1 MIEEYTEFLSEYP
14 KYYRAYFERA
24 IPHTH
29 VGRYKEAVADND
41 VLIEHNEWLWM
52 EALINKAEALFFL
65 KEYGLALKC
74 INRYFELDEQ
84 PESEAYHIR
93 SEIYRKLKMYQECDT
108 DIRMIKKLKKEEK
121 KDKS

>member
-1 MIEEYTEFLSEYP
+1 MIKEYTEFITEYS

-24 IPHTH
+24 IPYTH

-52 EALINKAEALFFL
+52 KTIINKAEALFFL

-74 INRYFELDEQ
+74 ANHYFELDEK
-84 PESEAYHIR
+84 PDSESYRIR
-93 SEIYRKLKMYQECDT
+93 SEIYRKLNMYEEYNS
-108 DIRMIKKLKKEEK
+108 DIQKAKILKKEKNKE
-121 KDKS
+121 